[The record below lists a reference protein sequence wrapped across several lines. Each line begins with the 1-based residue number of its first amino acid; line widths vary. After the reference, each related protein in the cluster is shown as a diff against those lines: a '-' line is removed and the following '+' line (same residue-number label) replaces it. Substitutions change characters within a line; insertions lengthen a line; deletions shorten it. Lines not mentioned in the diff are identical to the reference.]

1 MNDSDTIRALRD
13 QMSKLCGVFAVS
25 MMLFD
30 RVEADEILK
39 LVVDALPALGPCRAV
54 GTYLLLDPAS
64 SGGFADLDAGLRGQ
78 LTALAGADGAV
89 GLPDAEWAW
98 AYPLRAVG
106 GHSGYLVVSADARPS
121 TDEQFLV
128 RTLAHQAGAALN
140 SAALYHGERNAS
152 EELRDRNSQL
162 ASVNEQLGDRNSQLA
177 SVNDELREAIGDLNR
192 RNRMH
197 EVFTNVA
204 ATGGSA
210 PEIAVA
216 LHELTGLVVVVEDRF
231 GNLLGWA
238 GGQEPKPRQR
248 SPRDRT
254 ELLNRIRRGG
264 SPMRE
269 RDRILALAQPR
280 DEVLGVLA
288 LVDPQRRAGRFELFA
303 LEYAAM
309 VLAVDLA
316 HQRSLAEAELRLRG
330 DLVDD
335 LLTGAD
341 EPSALARS
349 TALGH
354 DLRPPHQI
362 LVVSW
367 PGIDDLERVARAVDR
382 AVTRLTQARALLTR
396 RGGNVV
402 VVVPARDA
410 DGQAHLWSELHRLLS
425 STLPSTGGA
434 IGVGRLCPGPSDLPR
449 SYSQALRALGVRQS
463 SARTSGVTTFDE
475 LGLYR
480 MLGSNR
486 DVGEFIREW
495 LGPLLDYD
503 VTHNRDLVPTL

>member
-1 MNDSDTIRALRD
+1 
-13 QMSKLCGVFAVS
+13 
-25 MMLFD
+25 
-30 RVEADEILK
+30 
-39 LVVDALPALGPCRAV
+39 
-54 GTYLLLDPAS
+54 
-64 SGGFADLDAGLRGQ
+64 
-78 LTALAGADGAV
+78 
-89 GLPDAEWAW
+89 
-98 AYPLRAVG
+98 
-106 GHSGYLVVSADARPS
+106 
-121 TDEQFLV
+121 
-128 RTLAHQAGAALN
+128 
-140 SAALYHGERNAS
+140 
-152 EELRDRNSQL
+152 
-162 ASVNEQLGDRNSQLA
+162 
-177 SVNDELREAIGDLNR
+177 
-192 RNRMH
+192 
-197 EVFTNVA
+197 VA

-288 LVDPQRRAGRFELFA
+288 LVDSQRRAGRFELFA

-316 HQRSLAEAELRLRG
+316 HQRSLAETELRLRG

-354 DLRPPHQI
+354 DRAHRTRS
-362 LVVSW
+362 SW
-367 PGIDDLERVARAVDR
+367 
-382 AVTRLTQARALLTR
+382 
-396 RGGNVV
+396 
-402 VVVPARDA
+402 
-410 DGQAHLWSELHRLLS
+410 
-425 STLPSTGGA
+425 
-434 IGVGRLCPGPSDLPR
+434 
-449 SYSQALRALGVRQS
+449 
-463 SARTSGVTTFDE
+463 
-475 LGLYR
+475 
-480 MLGSNR
+480 
-486 DVGEFIREW
+486 
-495 LGPLLDYD
+495 
-503 VTHNRDLVPTL
+503 

>member
-1 MNDSDTIRALRD
+1 MAEDVRTASRP
-13 QMSKLCGVFAVS
+13 
-25 MMLFD
+25 D
-30 RVEADEILK
+30 RVSARRSSTPTVTTRRDHAQAQITAGQRPNPHSGTPQDGTLIRT
-39 LVVDALPALGPCRAV
+39 DRSRAV
-54 GTYLLLDPAS
+54 GPTAGVDLWW
-64 SGGFADLDAGLRGQ
+64 SGKHHAHGANIQ
-78 LTALAGADGAV
+78 VLTAPDGWPLWTSPVRPGREHDTTCARTHH
-89 GLPDAEWAW
+89 GLLPT
-98 AYPLRAVG
+98 
-106 GHSGYLVVSADARPS
+106 PS
-121 TDEQFLV
+121 WRRSTSNWG
-128 RTLAHQAGAALN
+128 TATP
-140 SAALYHGERNAS
+140 
-152 EELRDRNSQL
+152 
-162 ASVNEQLGDRNSQLA
+162 QLA
-177 SVNDELREAIGDLNR
+177 SVNDELREAIGDLDR

-316 HQRSLAEAELRLRG
+316 HQRSLAETELRLRG

-367 PGIDDLERVARAVDR
+367 PGIDDLERVARAV
-382 AVTRLTQARALLTR
+382 TRLTQARALLTR

-434 IGVGRLCPGPSDLPR
+434 IAWVG
-449 SYSQALRALGVRQS
+449 
-463 SARTSGVTTFDE
+463 SARVRRTC
-475 LGLYR
+475 R
-480 MLGSNR
+480 AR
-486 DVGEFIREW
+486 
-495 LGPLLDYD
+495 
-503 VTHNRDLVPTL
+503 THRRCGRSASASPRRARAG